1 MYSRSVRLWKAS
13 RRKTARLSFHSGPR
27 KPTLRNHWVRSRTVL
42 TKRNCERQFAAIA
55 LLIAAF
61 SAGCEHAQ
69 QVASDPTPVRVS
81 PAGILV
87 ESAGLRY
94 SANVEAITQVTLAFK
109 SAGFVDRI
117 VQRKGAD
124 GRMRILQVGD
134 RVSQGETLAHV
145 RESDYT
151 DAVNSAKAQVDQAQA
166 NYEKAKLDFER
177 ASNLYKSDSYTKVQ
191 YDAAKA
197 AFDAGAASVESAKS
211 SWQQAKTGL
220 SDTSLRSP
228 LNGWVL
234 SRSVEIG
241 ALVGS
246 GTQAFVLADTHL
258 VKAVFGVPDTKVGF
272 ARLGA
277 QQSITTTSLPDEFH
291 GRITSISPSAE
302 VTIANR
308 DDRLKPGMIATLT
321 LGAEKLGQPTTVVPL
336 SAVVRSSQ
344 HTDGFAVFVV
354 SKQGEKSVVSERI
367 VEIGETLGNSISI
380 LKGINQGEPVVVTG
394 GTLIK
399 NGDEVKVIP

>member
-1 MYSRSVRLWKAS
+1 
-13 RRKTARLSFHSGPR
+13 
-27 KPTLRNHWVRSRTVL
+27 VL
-42 TKRNCERQFAAIA
+42 KKRNSGRQFATAA
-55 LLIAAF
+55 ALIAAF
-61 SAGCEHAQ
+61 SAGCEHSER
-69 QVASDPTPVRVS
+69 VASDPTPVRVS
-81 PAGILV
+81 MAGTLV
-87 ESAGLRY
+87 ASGGLRY
-94 SANVEAITQVTLAFK
+94 SANVEAITQVSLSFK

-145 RESDYT
+145 RESEYSDS
-151 DAVNSAKAQVDQAQA
+151 VNSAKAQVDQAQA
-166 NYEKAKLDFER
+166 NYDKAKLDFDR
-177 ASNLYKSDSYTKVQ
+177 ASNLYKSDSYTKAQ

-197 AFDAGAASVESAKS
+197 TVDANAASVENARAA
-211 SWQQAKTGL
+211 WQKARTGL
-220 SDTSLRSP
+220 NDCSLQSP

-258 VKAVFGVPDTKVGF
+258 VKAVFGVPDTRVGF
-272 ARLGA
+272 AKLGA
-277 QQSITTTSLPDEFH
+277 AQSITTTSLPDEFH
-291 GRITSISPSAE
+291 GRITSVSPSADPKSRVFSVE
-302 VTIANR
+302 VTIPNR
-308 DDRLKPGMIATLT
+308 GDRLKPGMIATLT
-321 LGAEKLGQPTTVVPL
+321 LGAEKLGQPATVVPL
-336 SAVVRSSQ
+336 SAVVRSSE
-344 HTDGFAVFVV
+344 HADGFAVFVV
-354 SKQGEKSVVSERI
+354 SKQGEKSVASERI

-380 LKGINQGEPVVVTG
+380 LRGINPGEPVVVTG